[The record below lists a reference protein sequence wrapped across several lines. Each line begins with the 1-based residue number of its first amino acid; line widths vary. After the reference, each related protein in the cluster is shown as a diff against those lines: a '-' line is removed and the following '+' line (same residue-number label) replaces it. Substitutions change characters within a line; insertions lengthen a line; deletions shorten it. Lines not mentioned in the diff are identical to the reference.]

1 MSSLRGFWRSMGRN
15 DGATVNSA
23 KPSVFVRPK
32 PDRQRQY
39 QVGLDFGT
47 SMTKAAWR
55 AGSDGGVRAINF
67 GAPQRHLPSYV
78 LPSQLVIRHGRLVY
92 GREAAAALAGEPG
105 LPAVRNFKV
114 VLAGKHSRRHADEEA
129 QAAFDAAVARW
140 PECPTNHAPE
150 YVSSLFLAYAIRE
163 SRRRLAHAL
172 GGGSGDHDAVFNVCL
187 PIDYT
192 DDSELWRVFQR
203 VLACAE
209 MCAGAWDRLEAT
221 GFRAADWL
229 ELWTGADY
237 GAVGE
242 ALYQRSNPAARVF
255 AVSESV
261 AQLADFVL
269 SDRRRPGQYALID
282 FGAGTTDFGIFRITD
297 DRQVHFLASRNI
309 PAGALRLERQLDHE
323 IFGGR
328 ATWSELMDLLED
340 CIRPRDPKDPKITA
354 AHRTIRRHCRGL
366 RELSKEVW
374 GCATERLRDANAW
387 RKVMILPSG
396 GAAWTPHVAET
407 FAQPVPFGL
416 GARGVRYDVRR
427 MKRPGDYES
436 HDWAPFERMI
446 VAYGLSFPAPKLLK
460 VVPPSRCP
468 DHTPRTDPS
477 SPVGVDDGGH
487 SPVPGPGWSGGGRR
501 RR

>member
-1 MSSLRGFWRSMGRN
+1 
-15 DGATVNSA
+15 
-23 KPSVFVRPK
+23 
-32 PDRQRQY
+32 
-39 QVGLDFGT
+39 LDFGT

-55 AGSDGGVRAINF
+55 ADGGGSVRAIDF
-67 GAPQRHLPSYV
+67 GAPQRHLPSYM
-78 LPSQLVIRHGRLVY
+78 LPTLIVIRRGRLVF
-92 GREAAAALAGEPG
+92 GREAASALAGEPD
-105 LPAVRNFKV
+105 LPDVRNFKV
-114 VLAGKHSRRHADEEA
+114 VLAGKHSRRHADDEA
-129 QAAFDAAVARW
+129 QAAFNATVASW
-140 PECPTNHAPE
+140 PECPNDHEPE

-163 SRRRLAHAL
+163 SRKGLARAL
-172 GGGSGDHDAVFNVCL
+172 DGGCGDHDAVFNVCL

-192 DDSELWRVFQR
+192 DDSELWSVFQK

-209 MCAGAWDRLEAT
+209 LCAGAWDRLEST

-242 ALYQRSNPAARVF
+242 AVYQRSNPAARVF

-269 SDRRRPGQYALID
+269 SRRPQPGQYALID
-282 FGAGTTDFGIFRITD
+282 LGAGTTDFGIFRITD

-309 PAGALRLERQLDHE
+309 PAGALRLERRLDRE
-323 IFGGR
+323 MFGGR
-328 ATWSELMDLLED
+328 ATWSELMVLLED
-340 CIRPRDPKDPKITA
+340 CIRPRDPKDPRIPA
-354 AHRTIRRHCRGL
+354 ARRTISQHCWGL
-366 RELSKEVW
+366 RDLSREVW
-374 GCATERLRDANAW
+374 GCATDRLRDSNAW
-387 RKVMILPSG
+387 CKVTILTSG
-396 GAAWTPHVAET
+396 GAAKTPHVAEA

-416 GARGVRYDVRR
+416 GGRGVLYEVRC
-427 MKRPGDYES
+427 MTRPSDYES

-446 VAYGLSFPAPKLLK
+446 VAYGLSYPAPKLLK
-460 VVPPSRCP
+460 VVPPSLCP